1 MESIFENLENLNV
14 SEECFDEIM
23 GIVESIVS
31 YTLKNVKDP
40 EKKRRLLHKEDIAR
54 ELNLQ
59 QFEGSKKGGKAVWD
73 DYKKYAP
80 KIIGRYGTPL
90 EVPGYR
96 ATKNQFGMTATSQ
109 RTSDSRKSGQPFR
122 RVKNY
127 RLNPIPS
134 DEEASIATNKS
145 IARHDKKNK

>member
-1 MESIFENLENLNV
+1 MNILESLENLNV

-23 GIVESIVS
+23 GIVEDIVG

-40 EKKRRLLHKEDIAR
+40 EKKRRLLDKANTAR
-54 ELNLQ
+54 VLNLR
-59 QFEGSKKGGKAVWD
+59 QFEDSKKGGKAVWD
-73 DYKKYAP
+73 DYEKYAP

-90 EVPGYR
+90 EDPGYR

-127 RLNPIPS
+127 EFNPIPS